1 MLEYKLPGSKAGQ
14 LFSFSFTV
22 CRGEM
27 VEKLKIV
34 FSHSFI
40 KFAAVGFLGTVTNLV
55 LFFIFADIFK
65 FSANITAMTVFL
77 LVGAQNYIF
86 HHSWTFRENT
96 RNGKLS
102 FLGWIK
108 FTITTLLG
116 LGVNIIV
123 LNAILLFYSPPY
135 KVIAQFCGVA
145 FGTLF
150 NYLGSKHLVFNSA
163 AAEKSL
169 G

>member
-1 MLEYKLPGSKAGQ
+1 VKILR
-14 LFSFSFTV
+14 FIINHSFT
-22 CRGEM
+22 
-27 VEKLKIV
+27 
-34 FSHSFI
+34 
-40 KFAAVGFLGTVTNLV
+40 KFAAVGLLGTLTNLV
-55 LFFIFADIFK
+55 LFFIFADVLK
-65 FSANITAMTVFL
+65 FWANTTAITVFL

-102 FLGWIK
+102 FPGWIK
-108 FTITTLLG
+108 FTITTLFG

-123 LNAILLFYSPPY
+123 LNLILHFYSPPY